1 MKKTMLLIIGVF
13 LISCGASI
21 PSWYSKLPDEKG
33 YRYAVG
39 TERGDELQNAVD
51 EATEIAVRNLA
62 QQLGTEMSGV
72 ISRAQEEIR
81 DKAAI
86 DNFQSMQEN
95 VFSLSIGDYRVAK
108 QEVVR
113 DKGMFRVYVLVEYDE
128 GAAQRKLLN
137 QIERD
142 KELYEAMRTTELYK
156 DMEKKVAAYRE
167 RNK

>member
-1 MKKTMLLIIGVF
+1 
-13 LISCGASI
+13 
-21 PSWYSKLPDEKG
+21 
-33 YRYAVG
+33 
-39 TERGDELQNAVD
+39 
-51 EATEIAVRNLA
+51 
-62 QQLGTEMSGV
+62 MSGV